1 MTSTHRLLR
10 PLLFGAV
17 ALALATGAGG
27 CSWFK
32 KKTDYAS
39 SQESRPLE
47 VPPDLDQPDT
57 SAATSLPAT
66 ASAAGGGASSLR
78 LSDTQVPG
86 QSAADLFPK
95 IGAALESIE
104 GVVINGRAEAVGS
117 YDVSYRGESFLL
129 RAQDSQGGS
138 RLVALAADGR
148 LLNSGPGADL
158 VKLVRAKL

>member
-1 MTSTHRLLR
+1 MISTHRLLR

-47 VPPDLDQPDT
+47 VPPDLNLPDT

-66 ASAAGGGASSLR
+66 ASAVVGGSGLRASETL
-78 LSDTQVPG
+78 VPG
-86 QSAADLFPK
+86 QSAADLYPK

-104 GVVINGRAEAVGS
+104 GVTISGRAEALGS

-138 RLVALAADGR
+138 RLVALAPDGR
-148 LLNSGPGADL
+148 LLTTGPAADL
-158 VKLVRAKL
+158 LKLVRAKL